1 MDRSTQACEQV
12 YGGNEGLYLSGK
24 TRGGLISR
32 RSVCR
37 RRFSGRRERGR
48 RGFRFICR
56 PLAEGAGEGFAA
68 IWHTVCISSGWA
80 AVLQTRVDGAVLALC
95 LERNGREPT
104 EMGVRGQVQ
113 GSRASSPTDSGP
125 LSSPGESSQ
134 FLPNLVPAH
143 WPSCGH
149 IPTHTHIPQSTARR
163 SKWKDRTPF
172 TLEFQINNKSY
183 FSVGMSQ
190 ILLWDILI
198 LKKKKKPV
206 NLKVKLN

>member
-1 MDRSTQACEQV
+1 MDQSARACEQV
-12 YGGNEGLYLSGK
+12 YGGNEGLYLFGK

-80 AVLQTRVDGAVLALC
+80 AVLQTRVDGA
-95 LERNGREPT
+95 GRG
-104 EMGVRGQVQ
+104 MGGNQQRWGVWGA
-113 GSRASSPTDSGP
+113 GAGEHCPGPGTRASNPTDSGP

-143 WPSCGH
+143 RPSCGH
-149 IPTHTHIPQSTARR
+149 IPTHTHTPQSTARQ

-183 FSVGMSQ
+183 FSVSMSQ

-198 LKKKKKPV
+198 L
-206 NLKVKLN
+206 

>member
-1 MDRSTQACEQV
+1 MEIRQLVGPRAEPRTPPGERADESGTLVDQSARACEQV
-12 YGGNEGLYLSGK
+12 YGGNEGLYLFGK

-48 RGFRFICR
+48 RGFHFICR

-104 EMGVRGQVQ
+104 EV
-113 GSRASSPTDSGP
+113 GSRGDRCWGAPP
-125 LSSPGESSQ
+125 RPGDQSIQ
-134 FLPNLVPAH
+134 PHRLWATKQPWRIFP
-143 WPSCGH
+143 
-149 IPTHTHIPQSTARR
+149 IPPQPRAC
-163 SKWKDRTPF
+163 
-172 TLEFQINNKSY
+172 TLA
-183 FSVGMSQ
+183 
-190 ILLWDILI
+190 LLWAHTNTYPHPPEHCQTEQVEGQDTIHT
-198 LKKKKKPV
+198 
-206 NLKVKLN
+206 